1 MNGTD
6 NISRV
11 FDVVVIGGGPAGML
25 AAGRA
30 AELGA
35 AVALVE
41 KNARLG
47 AKLLMTGGGRCNLTN
62 TSMEAR
68 GLAGIFGRPG
78 RFLYPSVAAFG
89 PEEVMRFFGQRGL
102 GLKTEDGGRVFPV
115 TDSARD
121 VRRVLNEYMRGCGV
135 AVMTARSVTGFET
148 AGGGII
154 AVRTGAGLIHGKKFI
169 VCTGGMSYPATGS
182 TGEGFGFMRALG
194 HTVTPPAPAL
204 APVKVTDGWVRDVEG
219 AGLSDVM
226 VSAYQGGKRHAS
238 ARGSV
243 IFTKDG
249 ISGPAVLDISGAVG
263 GLMAGGAVSLSI
275 DIVPGTDFDGLDR
288 EVQAAFAE
296 HPNRLAKN
304 CIDGYVPPRLAPAI
318 IALSGIDP
326 EGRVNRMPREQRR
339 ALVGLL
345 KGLTLGVSGLYG
357 FKRAMVTAGGVS
369 LNEVDPKTMRS
380 KVVGNLFVAG
390 EVLDITGPTGGY
402 NLQICWSTGYAAGSA
417 AATSP

>member
-6 NISRV
+6 NISSV

-35 AVALVE
+35 VVALVE

-62 TSMEAR
+62 TSMEPR

-89 PEEVMRFFGQRGL
+89 PEAVMRFFERRGL
-102 GLKTEDGGRVFPV
+102 GMKVEDGGRVFPV

-121 VRRVLNEYMRGCGV
+121 VLRVLKEYMRGCGV
-135 AVMTARSVTGFET
+135 TVMTGRAATGFET
-148 AGGGII
+148 AGGGIT
-154 AVRTGAGLIHGKKFI
+154 AVHTTGGPVRGKAFI
-169 VCTGGMSYPATGS
+169 VCAGGMSYPATGS
-182 TGEGFGFMRALG
+182 TSEGFGWMRGLG
-194 HTVTPPAPAL
+194 HTVTPPTPAL
-204 APVKVTDGWVRDVEG
+204 TPVKVTDSWVRAVEG

-226 VSAYQGGKRHAS
+226 VSVYQGGRKQAS
-238 ARGSV
+238 ATGSV
-243 IFTKDG
+243 MFTRDG
-249 ISGPAVLDISGAVG
+249 ISGPAALDISGAVG
-263 GLMAGGAVSLSI
+263 GLIAGSAVSLSI
-275 DIVPGTDFDGLDR
+275 DIVPGTGLD
-288 EVQAAFAE
+288 ELDHAVQAAFAE

-304 CIDGYVPPRLAPAI
+304 CIDAYVPPRLAPAI

-339 ALVGLL
+339 TLVGLL

-390 EVLDITGPTGGY
+390 ELLDITGPTGGY